1 MTMDFAYAFRSDPL
15 RHDGVRPIHIWGLRL
30 FYLLMLLF
38 VAPTAWRVLLSHEG
52 EWAPLSAVAWAV
64 WATYPSLA
72 LFGLFQPLRW
82 LPLLFFTVGY
92 KSIWLAFVAVPL
104 WSAGTMAGSS
114 AQPIAES
121 FLALPLL
128 VLAIPWGYAWRAF
141 VVGPRPVPARSRVEG
156 EG

>member
-1 MTMDFAYAFRSDPL
+1 MDFARAFRSDPL
-15 RHDGVRPIHIWGLRL
+15 RHDGVRPIQIWGLRL
-30 FYLLMLLF
+30 FNLLMLLF

-64 WATYPSLA
+64 WATYPSLG

-82 LPLLFFTVGY
+82 LPLMFFTLGY

-104 WSAGTMAGSS
+104 WAAGTLAGSS

-128 VLAIPWGYAWRAF
+128 ALVIPWGYAWRTF
-141 VVGPRPVPARSRVEG
+141 VVGARPAPVARPSG
-156 EG
+156 GG

>member
-1 MTMDFAYAFRSDPL
+1 MTMDFARAFRSDPL
-15 RHDGVRPIHIWGLRL
+15 RHDGVRPIQIWGLRL

-52 EWAPLSAVAWAV
+52 AWAPLPAIAWSV
-64 WATYPSLA
+64 WATYPGLA

-82 LPLLFFTVGY
+82 LPLLFFSLGY

-104 WSAGTMAGSS
+104 WATGTMAGSS

-128 VLAIPWGYAWRAF
+128 ALVIPWGYAWRTF
-141 VVGPRPVPARSRVEG
+141 VRGARPVTPAPAAR
-156 EG
+156 